1 VRGAVATL
9 AAIVLIGAPGCYYG
23 PDPNLTKTGKGK
35 PTVTVDFPAELEPG
49 VTETAAFVV
58 TNPGP
63 GDMESVVL
71 AFSRVGDP
79 SLPEPIVDSGTGG
92 QTEAV
97 TSVSPEPVAV
107 SPDAVNYRFGPL
119 PEGESMT
126 IRFDLVLPDATGDVG
141 NAVQVYDGAE
151 PERAGGV
158 RLETTLRG

>member
-1 VRGAVATL
+1 VKRAVATL
-9 AAIVLIGAPGCYYG
+9 VAIVFIGTSGCYWG

-35 PTVTVDFPAELEPG
+35 PTITVEFPATLEPG
-49 VTETAAFVV
+49 ATETATLVV

-63 GDMESVVL
+63 GDMESVVV

-79 SLPEPIVDSGTGG
+79 SLPEPIVEAGTGG
-92 QTEAV
+92 QTKAV

-119 PEGESMT
+119 EEGDSMT
-126 IRFDLVLPDATGDVG
+126 IRFELLLPNSTGEVG

-158 RLETTLRG
+158 RLSTTLQG

>member
-1 VRGAVATL
+1 VRRAVATL
-9 AAIVLIGAPGCYYG
+9 AAIVLLGTSGCYWG

-35 PTVTVDFPAELEPG
+35 PTITVEFPPELEPG
-49 VTETAAFVV
+49 TTETATFVV

-97 TSVSPEPVAV
+97 ASVSPEPVAV
-107 SPDAVNYRFGPL
+107 SPDAVNYRFGSL

-126 IRFDLVLPDATGDVG
+126 IRFEVLLPDATGDVG

-158 RLETTLRG
+158 RLATTLQG